1 MAGTDSRNVYIL
13 GIGVTPV
20 GRYPD
25 RSFTDLVAEAYNAT
39 LADAGLADAE
49 RIEGTWF
56 ANMYADYWGLRAMR
70 GLGVLVPLVEDGLFP
85 NGQRIVHVEAAC
97 ASGSAA
103 FNGAWNSIQA
113 GSDLTLAIGVEKMS
127 PVDAD
132 GPGFLQWMD
141 GGLPESYWNPFRRL
155 ADELGVTLEFDPR
168 RSMAMDVYALLAMS
182 HMRQYGTTVEQIAA
196 AAAKNHTAA
205 VYNPRAQY
213 RFSMTTEQVL
223 ADRVI
228 AEPLTRSMAAPRG
241 DGAAAVLVCSECF
254 LNEQP
259 VSVRDRAVRVRGHSI
274 AGGRINAGWEDDRC
288 PVKSAAMTYQM
299 AGVKPADLDLVEV
312 HDATSFAEVHLI
324 EDLGL
329 CERGQGGP
337 YTASGA
343 TQRDGEVAVNVS
355 GGLVSRGHP
364 IAATGIMML
373 NELVVQLRN
382 EAGENQV
389 RNARLAMAENGG
401 GLVGLDIAVTATTI
415 LESAT

>member
-1 MAGTDSRNVYIL
+1 MAGTDQRNAYIL

-20 GRYPD
+20 SRYQD
-25 RSFTDLVAEAYNAT
+25 RSFTDLTAEAYNAALKDAD
-39 LADAGLADAE
+39 LADPE

-56 ANMYADYWGLRAMR
+56 ASMYADYWGLRAMR

-85 NGQRIVHVEAAC
+85 NGQRIVNIEAAC

-103 FNGAWNSIQA
+103 FNGAWSAIQA
-113 GSDLTLAIGVEKMS
+113 GSDLTLAIGVEKMN
-127 PVDAD
+127 PLD
-132 GPGFLQWMD
+132 GDGSGFLQWMD

-155 ADELGVTLEFDPR
+155 ADELDMTLEFDPR

-182 HMRQYGTTVEQIAA
+182 HMRQYGTTIEQIAA

-205 VYNPRAQY
+205 VHNPRAQY
-213 RFSMTTEQVL
+213 RFPMTTEQVL

-241 DGAAAVLVCSECF
+241 DGAGAVLVCSERF
-254 LNEQP
+254 LKDQP
-259 VSVRDRAVRVRGHSI
+259 TSVRDRALRVRGHTI
-274 AGGRINAGWEDDRC
+274 AGGRINAGWENDRS
-288 PVKSAAMTYQM
+288 PVNSAAKTYQM

-343 TQRDGEVAVNVS
+343 TQLDGEVAVNAS

-373 NELVVQLRN
+373 NELAVQLRN

-389 RNARLAMAENGG
+389 PNAQLAMAENGG

-415 LESAT
+415 LESIA